1 MQVQEK
7 ATSGARWCF
16 LPGSMPVTPD
26 GPLHFTTDPVGQNT
40 IRGIQAVM
48 SSIEDTPASRAESS
62 GAAEAQ
68 SPQPEARV
76 LSLPMLGIL
85 AFLIGLV
92 AAAGAVIFRILISVV
107 HNLFFFGTF
116 SSVYDANQFD
126 PPSPFGPFVILAP
139 VVGGLI
145 VVFLVRTFAP
155 EAKGH
160 GVPEVMY
167 AIYHNKGNVRG
178 VVAIVK
184 SIASAISIGSGASV
198 GREGPI
204 IQIGASFGS
213 TLARALNLARWEK
226 ITLLSA
232 GAGAG
237 IAATFNTPLGGVLF
251 AVEMLLPEVSNRTF
265 LPVVVATATATY
277 AGRMAFGLDPAF
289 IVPLATVPAHETVD
303 YIQLVGYALLGAF
316 AGIASW
322 AFIKSL
328 AWSEDVFPTLPG
340 NEYTQNIIGMLM
352 IGVLGYGFFLVSGQY
367 HTMGVGY
374 ATIQSILNSD
384 PYTLVVLLAL
394 LAAKVVA
401 TSISLG
407 AGASGGV
414 FSPSLFIG
422 AALGGAVGLVG
433 MIIFPGHGFT
443 PAEFALVGMGA
454 LVGGATGASMT
465 AIVMIFEMTRD
476 YNVIVPL
483 VLAVAISVGVRR
495 WLVPDNIYTIKL
507 RHRGRPIPQ
516 NRHTNM
522 YLVRQAKELMARNFM
537 ILPIDTP
544 IAEALAAVSKE
555 EGPMHVIAADGQR
568 IAGFVRFGTIPYMA
582 DRFAHQTLREVMSSD
597 YVIAS
602 QNHILNSVISRM
614 SQRNRSYAIVVEG
627 PGVVPRPENI
637 VGVIDSTEIADA
649 VIANHYD

>member
-1 MQVQEK
+1 
-7 ATSGARWCF
+7 
-16 LPGSMPVTPD
+16 
-26 GPLHFTTDPVGQNT
+26 
-40 IRGIQAVM
+40 M
-48 SSIEDTPASRAESS
+48 SLSDTPSSSPAASDLPLPES
-62 GAAEAQ
+62 
-68 SPQPEARV
+68 RIV
-76 LSLPMLGIL
+76 SLPVLCVM
-85 AFLIGLV
+85 AFAIGLV
-92 AAAGAVIFRILISVV
+92 AAAGAVVFRILISVV
-107 HNLFFFGTF
+107 HNAFFFGTF
-116 SSVYDANQFD
+116 STVYDANQFD
-126 PPSPFGPFVILAP
+126 APSPFGPFIILAP

-145 VVFLVRTFAP
+145 VVWLVKTFAP

-178 VVAIVK
+178 VVAVVK
-184 SIASAISIGSGASV
+184 SLASAISIGSGASV

-213 TLARALNLARWEK
+213 TMARWFNLARWEK

-277 AGRMAFGLDPAF
+277 AGRIAFGLDPAF
-289 IVPLATVPAHETVD
+289 IVPLADVPMHAAVD
-303 YIQLVGYALLGAF
+303 PFQLIGFALLGAL
-316 AGIASW
+316 AGVASW
-322 AFIKSL
+322 GFIRSL
-328 AWSEDVFPTLPG
+328 AWCEDTFPKLPG

-352 IGVLGYGFFLVSGQY
+352 LGVLGYGLFLVTGAY

-374 ATIQSILNSD
+374 ATIQDILNST
-384 PYTLVVLLAL
+384 PYTLILLVFLLLA
-394 LAAKVVA
+394 KVLA

-422 AALGGAVGLVG
+422 ATLGGAVGVLG
-433 MIIFPGHGFT
+433 MMLFPEHNFH

-454 LVGGATGASMT
+454 MVGGATAASMT

-483 VLAVAISVGVRR
+483 VLAVAIAVGVRR
-495 WLVPDNIYTIKL
+495 WLITDTIYTIKL

-522 YLVRQAKELMARNFM
+522 YLVRPAKELMARNF
-537 ILPIDTP
+537 IVLPIDMGINAA
-544 IAEALAAVSKE
+544 IAELANH
-555 EGPMHVIAADGQR
+555 EGPMHVIATDEQR
-568 IAGFVRFGTIPYMA
+568 IAGFVRFGTIPYKA
-582 DRFAHQTLREVMSSD
+582 DRFAHQTLRDVMSSD

-602 QNHILNSVISRM
+602 QSHILNSVITRM
-614 SQRNRSYAIVVEG
+614 SQRNRSYAIVVDG
-627 PGVVPRPENI
+627 PGVVPRPDNI
-637 VGVIDSTEIADA
+637 VGVIDTQEIAQA
-649 VIANHYD
+649 VISNHYG